1 MYLSDNAAVHHTR
14 AVLTAI
20 NVTGALVVFLPPY
33 SPDFNPCE
41 NIFSMTKSWIASNDV
56 IWHLCDAPERMAQQ
70 AFLNVTVQDFINCME
85 HTGCM

>member
-14 AVLTAI
+14 PVLTAI
-20 NVTGALVVFLPPY
+20 NATGALLVFLPPY

-56 IWHLCDAPERMAQQ
+56 IWHLCDEPERMVQQ
-70 AFLNVTVQDFINCME
+70 ALTF
-85 HTGCM
+85 